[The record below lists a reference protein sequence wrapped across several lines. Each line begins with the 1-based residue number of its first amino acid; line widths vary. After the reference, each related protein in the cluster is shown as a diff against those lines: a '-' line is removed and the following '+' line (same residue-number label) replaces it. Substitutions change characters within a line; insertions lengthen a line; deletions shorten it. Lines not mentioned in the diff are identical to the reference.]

1 MPKIEP
7 FEKYASK
14 YEDWFVKHRFAY
26 ESELR
31 AIKAQLPESENSI
44 SIEIGVGSGRFA
56 APLGIALGVEPSSK
70 MRALARTRGIDV
82 IGAVAEALPFGNS
95 SFDLALMVTTICF
108 VDDLRT
114 AFKEVYRI
122 LKPDGCLVIGFIDR
136 DSPVGRLYERHKEE
150 SVFYRVAR
158 FYTTEAVISILE
170 KTGFKDFS
178 FCQTIFHDLAEINE
192 VESVKA
198 GYGEGSFVVVKAKKF
213 KDETPSNV

>member
-1 MPKIEP
+1 MPQIEP
-7 FEKYASK
+7 FEQYAAR

-26 ESELR
+26 EAELR
-31 AIKAQLPESENSI
+31 AVKAQLPESENSI

-56 APLGIALGVEPSSK
+56 APLGIVLGVEPSAK
-70 MRALARTRGIDV
+70 MRAIAKRRGIEV
-82 IGAVAEALPFGNS
+82 IGAVGEALPFGNS
-95 SFDLALMVTTICF
+95 TFEIALLVTTICF
-108 VDDLRT
+108 VDDLET
-114 AFKEVYRI
+114 AFNEAYRI

-158 FYTTEAVISILE
+158 FYTTEEVVSILE
-170 KTGFKDFS
+170 KTGFKGFS
-178 FCQTIFHDLAEINE
+178 FSQTIFHDLTEINE

-198 GYGEGSFVVVKAKKF
+198 GYGEGSFVVVKAKKS